1 MRIRL
6 EDVLKKGFS
15 VTKKAVN
22 RLEREFVKN
31 KLPSIIEPASKRMGR
46 GGKVAHISAFS
57 YFNAGDTLLPLALQD
72 VFQQKQVIKWYPVHV
87 HHVVDDKLIRLLNS
101 TKGIVI
107 GGGGLFLR
115 DTNPNDLSGWQ
126 WSCSLEQLGKIE
138 VPLVVFAVGYN
149 KFRKH
154 EEFRPI
160 FREHIRAMADK
171 SVYIGLRNSG
181 SIEEIK
187 KYLPSSSHEKIRYQP
202 CMTTITSEI
211 YPKVT
216 DYEEKEEFIALNC
229 AFDRS
234 HLRYGENIGQICTDI
249 AKVAK
254 ELSKIAPVKYYS
266 HMHTD
271 ENILP
276 FLQCY
281 GVPFEVVRL
290 YQTHPREIIRAYAK
304 PSLVI
309 GMRGHAQMIP
319 FGCQTPIVSIVSHN
333 KIQWFLEDIGKP
345 EWGVDVLDTSF
356 QENLFSKT
364 KNVLNN
370 KKEIQNEIRRIQQ
383 QLMNTTMENVEI
395 ATRAFGF

>member
-1 MRIRL
+1 
-6 EDVLKKGFS
+6 
-15 VTKKAVN
+15 
-22 RLEREFVKN
+22 
-31 KLPSIIEPASKRMGR
+31 
-46 GGKVAHISAFS
+46 
-57 YFNAGDTLLPLALQD
+57 
-72 VFQQKQVIKWYPVHV
+72 
-87 HHVVDDKLIRLLNS
+87 
-101 TKGIVI
+101 
-107 GGGGLFLR
+107 
-115 DTNPNDLSGWQ
+115 
-126 WSCSLEQLGKIE
+126 
-138 VPLVVFAVGYN
+138 
-149 KFRKH
+149 
-154 EEFRPI
+154 
-160 FREHIRAMADK
+160 
-171 SVYIGLRNSG
+171 
-181 SIEEIK
+181 
-187 KYLPSSSHEKIRYQP
+187 
-202 CMTTITSEI
+202 MTTITSEI